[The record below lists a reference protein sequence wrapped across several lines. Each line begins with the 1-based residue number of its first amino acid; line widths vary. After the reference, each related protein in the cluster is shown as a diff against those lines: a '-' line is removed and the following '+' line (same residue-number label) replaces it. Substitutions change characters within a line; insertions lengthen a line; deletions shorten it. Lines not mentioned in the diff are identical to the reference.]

1 MAVARKSQ
9 HPERFLRRR
18 VRPRR
23 SSRRVWLGVLRW
35 LGAVAG
41 LSALVAAGF
50 WTAAAASRAPELAVN
65 RILVE
70 GNERLAQGEI
80 LEALGL
86 HPGSNILSLDLET
99 LKQQML
105 RSAWVKDVELRRMLP
120 ATLTLKVVE
129 RDPVG
134 VAVVDR
140 LYLIDE
146 QGNFLDEMGPGY
158 ADLNLPLV
166 SGLIDDRGKPV
177 SGRTGLAGRVLS
189 ALATDPRLES
199 AVSEIDV
206 SSGSGSIRILLR
218 QPRLTILA
226 GETSLVSRLVEVLP
240 LTEEIQR
247 LFPTVEVVD
256 LRFQGR
262 VYLQLGSPEVALE
275 GAHDPEDTEP
285 AAAIGGR

>member
-1 MAVARKSQ
+1 
-9 HPERFLRRR
+9 
-18 VRPRR
+18 
-23 SSRRVWLGVLRW
+23 VLRW

-120 ATLTLKVVE
+120 ATLTLKVEE
-129 RDPVG
+129 RNPVG

-146 QGNFLDEMGPGY
+146 EGNFLDEMGPGY

-189 ALATDPRLES
+189 ALASDPRLES

-218 QPRLTILA
+218 QPKLTILA
-226 GETSLVSRLVEVLP
+226 GETSLASRLVEVLP

-285 AAAIGGR
+285 AAVIGGR